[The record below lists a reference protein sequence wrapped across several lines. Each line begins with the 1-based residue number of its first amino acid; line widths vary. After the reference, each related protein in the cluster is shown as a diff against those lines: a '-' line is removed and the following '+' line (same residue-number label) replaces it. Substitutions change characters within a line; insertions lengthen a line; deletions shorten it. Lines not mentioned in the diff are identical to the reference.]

1 MNFVQRAMLYV
12 SRKKGKTASLF
23 LVIFVVSVFLISCFG
38 VLNGS
43 KRLSK
48 DIRASVGAAF
58 YIRANTQVSMNEDGQ
73 TEVKENQIRI
83 TQREIDQIMGT
94 GEIIYCNPV
103 NYGFARSDAIEFIAG
118 KNHTEESNMGKVTAL
133 RFSALAPQIIEKT
146 AVLAE
151 GTHITDADSGKI
163 LISKQLADA
172 NHLSVGDKLT
182 LLPAKPEKAEI
193 AYKDDQSLKTA
204 YAKVE
209 ISGIYQLDAEKS
221 ANKPTVSIPHNE
233 IYASLDVLNALQESE
248 PDIYTGEVDFFI
260 ADPAE
265 LHSIT
270 GNVRALQTIDWG
282 VHLIRTNDFQYLKIA
297 ERLSSMG
304 DLVKIL
310 LVLVSAVS
318 ALFLILLL
326 TMRMRGRMQ
335 EAGVLLA
342 AGIPKGQ
349 IAAGFL
355 WEALSV
361 ALTAL
366 VLSHIVS
373 LGAISFWGNSLLG
386 ELSPNL
392 LNDETLRL
400 GTNGAP
406 QIHNYMKLNAME
418 TLLIYLCQIIV
429 IMASVFV
436 SSIMILRLKPKEILS
451 KMTTGGF

>member
-1 MNFVQRAMLYV
+1 MLYI

-133 RFSALAPQIIEKT
+133 RFSALAPQFIEKT

-209 ISGIYQLDAEKS
+209 ISGIYQPDAEKS

-233 IYASLDVLNALQESE
+233 IYASLDVLNSLQES
-248 PDIYTGEVDFFI
+248 
-260 ADPAE
+260 
-265 LHSIT
+265 
-270 GNVRALQTIDWG
+270 
-282 VHLIRTNDFQYLKIA
+282 
-297 ERLSSMG
+297 
-304 DLVKIL
+304 
-310 LVLVSAVS
+310 
-318 ALFLILLL
+318 
-326 TMRMRGRMQ
+326 
-335 EAGVLLA
+335 
-342 AGIPKGQ
+342 
-349 IAAGFL
+349 
-355 WEALSV
+355 
-361 ALTAL
+361 
-366 VLSHIVS
+366 
-373 LGAISFWGNSLLG
+373 
-386 ELSPNL
+386 
-392 LNDETLRL
+392 
-400 GTNGAP
+400 
-406 QIHNYMKLNAME
+406 
-418 TLLIYLCQIIV
+418 
-429 IMASVFV
+429 
-436 SSIMILRLKPKEILS
+436 
-451 KMTTGGF
+451 